1 LESISSDFK
10 QLSISGK
17 EVADLREE
25 NADLKRRLDALQEAK
40 AQSEELGKLAI
51 EDSSRL
57 QRERNDLAQAKF
69 ELVTKDAASTEA
81 YDKLAKQYQNMGNRY
96 RANEKR
102 CDELSESYKAL
113 CISHTTMEESYTAL
127 KTLVDEIQAGN
138 IVKVCTDCPELRD
151 TLGTMQAE
159 NEAAQRQVDSLK
171 QEIEQQ
177 RESSKSKYDQLNAT
191 ILSACSDRDR
201 FREELTDTRVNLAT
215 EKAQVQQL
223 KATSAA
229 QEKLVKETASALE
242 SKQDELDVK
251 AREYDGLKQ
260 SLDGKCK
267 EVSDL
272 LETNRSNLENLR
284 SEHKSAI
291 ERLNKEHE
299 DAIERLDK
307 EHEDAKHLACE
318 ALERLHDK
326 SFNSLAGEKARREM
340 ELQASID
347 ELMVHKQKA
356 QEQIQSLMAANG
368 VPSPISPQEE
378 SADGIFSDAKKRK
391 LDQFEGSPESKAK
404 RAWTQH
410 ASRVGAIISN
420 MVPDGSVDADQAYYE
435 IARCFALTSAIEKF
449 RLYFASGNRSWFCLS
464 SLLTLGIAD
473 ARPVN
478 DLDSICKNCE
488 ETYQECCVRVQ
499 ARLESVRFYL
509 VLAEVGQE

>member
-1 LESISSDFK
+1 
-10 QLSISGK
+10 
-17 EVADLREE
+17 
-25 NADLKRRLDALQEAK
+25 
-40 AQSEELGKLAI
+40 LAI
-51 EDSSRL
+51 EDASRL
-57 QRERNDLAQAKF
+57 QKERDDLAQAKF
-69 ELVTKDAASTEA
+69 ELVTRGAASTEA
-81 YDKLAKQYQNMGNRY
+81 YDKLTQQYQNMGNRY

-102 CDELSESYKAL
+102 CDEFSESYKAL
-113 CISHTTMEESYTAL
+113 SKSHTTLKESYTSL
-127 KTLVDEIQAGN
+127 KTLVDEIQAGK

-151 TLGTMQAE
+151 TLGAVQAE
-159 NEAAQRQVDSLK
+159 NKAAQRQVDSLK

-191 ILSACSDRDR
+191 FLSACSGRDR
-201 FREELTDTRVNLAT
+201 CREELTDTRVNLAT

-229 QEKLVKETASALE
+229 QEKLVRETTSALE
-242 SKQDELDVK
+242 SKQDELNVK

-299 DAIERLDK
+299 DA
-307 EHEDAKHLACE
+307 KHLACE
-318 ALERLHDK
+318 ALERLHNK
-326 SFNSLAGEKARREM
+326 SFNALAGEKARREM

-347 ELMVHKQKA
+347 ELTVHKQKA
-356 QEQIQSLMAANG
+356 QEQIQSLMAASG
-368 VPSPISPQEE
+368 VPSPISPQEG

-391 LDQFEGSPESKAK
+391 LDHFEGSPESKAK
-404 RAWTQH
+404 RAWSQH

-420 MVPDGSVDADQAYYE
+420 MVPDGPVDADQAYYE

-464 SLLTLGIAD
+464 SLLALGIAD

-478 DLDSICKNCE
+478 DLHSICENCE

-499 ARLESVRFYL
+499 VRLESVRFYL
-509 VLAEVGQE
+509 VLAEAGEE